1 MSKKMVAT
9 LLARAHGIRSLG
21 SACMNMVMVAAGSA
35 DAYQEFGL
43 HCWDMAAAK
52 LIVEEA
58 GGVVLDMNGGPID
71 IMKRR
76 VLCASTPELAKQI
89 AGLVKYIEYEKD

>member
-1 MSKKMVAT
+1 MERGTFLSQPCFQLNVA
-9 LLARAHGIRSLG
+9 LPFQNILSRAHGIRSLG
-21 SACMNMVMVAAGSA
+21 SACMNMVMVAGGNA

-58 GGVVLDMNGGPID
+58 GGVVMDMNG
-71 IMKRR
+71 KWQQHY
-76 VLCASTPELAKQI
+76 LA
-89 AGLVKYIEYEKD
+89 